1 MDFVRLLNVAQIL
14 VSIAL
19 VAVVL
24 LQARG
29 RGLGAGMGGS
39 TITRT
44 RRGVEKTIFQLTIA
58 LAAVFII
65 VSAISVTAAR

>member
-1 MDFVRLLNVAQIL
+1 MEIRILNIAQIL

-19 VAVVL
+19 VTVVL

-29 RGLGAGMGGS
+29 RGLGAGLGGS
-39 TITRT
+39 TLTHT

-65 VSAISVTAAR
+65 VSAISVKAAR